1 MLISLPETAFFS
13 AEWPL
18 CLSYCNFDLTAPPLP
33 HLVHPFP
40 PPPPLLSPV
49 FFPSAR
55 ESKVQSEAQVPK
67 VILAGR
73 CSKSS
78 TVTGTA
84 LVRALVR
91 KESQVELDYVGT
103 AVWGGNVLMNNVQ
116 GNFNMFK
123 SLRDGRKPDK
133 NLQTNNEM
141 KNVLNDC
148 KRLPEL
154 FSRALSH
161 TNIYEYL

>member
-1 MLISLPETAFFS
+1 
-13 AEWPL
+13 
-18 CLSYCNFDLTAPPLP
+18 
-33 HLVHPFP
+33 
-40 PPPPLLSPV
+40 
-49 FFPSAR
+49 
-55 ESKVQSEAQVPK
+55 
-67 VILAGR
+67 
-73 CSKSS
+73 
-78 TVTGTA
+78 
-84 LVRALVR
+84 
-91 KESQVELDYVGT
+91 
-103 AVWGGNVLMNNVQ
+103 MNNVQ

-154 FSRALSH
+154 FYRALSH